1 MKVGSYITLLITML
15 QGIQRGLQPSLQ
27 VLLPEQAALCP
38 LPHQPPD
45 QTSPGVPPSH
55 HRHHHHHCH
64 LVLPSD
70 RHHRHL
76 LIACS
81 PNRSIPRGHS
91 LVLGPRTCSTYI
103 LTHHSTLPKDTTANY
118 HSTCTFTRAHT
129 RLPEHITIAYHIR

>member
-1 MKVGSYITLLITML
+1 MKVGSYITFLITML

-129 RLPEHITIAYHIR
+129 HLPEHITIAYHIR